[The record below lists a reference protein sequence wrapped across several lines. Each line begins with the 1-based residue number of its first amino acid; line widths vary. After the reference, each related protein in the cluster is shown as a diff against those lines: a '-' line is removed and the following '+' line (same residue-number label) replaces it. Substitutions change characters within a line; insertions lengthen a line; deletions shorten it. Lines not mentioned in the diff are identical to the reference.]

1 MTSTPKFSTGLTHT
15 ANSMRQCEFELY
27 EFEKWKPGSTIYYAD
42 LTFDRVSH
50 HSKCKIISQ
59 ARTSER
65 IPEGWEKKCGH
76 FGVNFACPRCRKG
89 NTDFNTANLNLGRTG
104 NSKAGHF
111 GEQ

>member
-50 HSKCKIISQ
+50 HSKCEIISQ

-65 IPEGWEKKCGH
+65 ITDGWEKKNSILPAP
-76 FGVNFACPRCRKG
+76 GVEKEI
-89 NTDFNTANLNLGRTG
+89 RT
-104 NSKAGHF
+104 SIR
-111 GEQ
+111 QT